1 MGPVT
6 VSVNGFARSGVALP
20 FAVMASAL
28 VLLSINVVDWQVSRD
43 TFDAVAPWLVVV
55 SGDVE
60 GVKLVVYRA
69 WPLVIRKLDRLPVK

>member
-20 FAVMASAL
+20 FAVMVNAL

-43 TFDAVAPWLVVV
+43 TFAAVAPWLVVV
-55 SGDVE
+55 NGDVD
-60 GVKLVVYRA
+60 GVKIVAPIVV
-69 WPLVIRKLDRLPVK
+69 LDV